1 MKKWLI
7 PVLFGIAIVALI
19 ILGVRAAGSE
29 SNDAKPQDSASPAAE
44 MTDAQKTGLKE
55 GQIFGQTNNPKVVL
69 TEFADL
75 QCPAC
80 KLYEPTLKT
89 IREKYSDQ
97 VQIVFKHFPLAPTPH
112 KNALVAAYASEA
124 AANQGK
130 FWDMHDKLY
139 DAQDE
144 WGEQADP
151 KDKFVSYASAIGLNV
166 DQFKKDY
173 DGEAGKA
180 GIERDKALGTSIS
193 LKGTPSFF
201 INGVAFD
208 TTGGGEELLKQIDA
222 LVQQ

>member
-19 ILGVRAAGSE
+19 ILAVRAAGSE

-97 VQIVFKHFPLAPTPH
+97 VQVVFKHFPLAPTPH

-130 FWDMHDKLY
+130 FWEMHDKLY
-139 DAQDE
+139 ETQDE
-144 WGEQADP
+144 WGEQANP

-173 DGEAGKA
+173 DGEASKA

>member
-1 MKKWLI
+1 LEKFTNSKLWLCLQI
-7 PVLFGIAIVALI
+7 NRVVESTILI
-19 ILGVRAAGSE
+19 
-29 SNDAKPQDSASPAAE
+29 
-44 MTDAQKTGLKE
+44 
-55 GQIFGQTNNPKVVL
+55 
-69 TEFADL
+69 
-75 QCPAC
+75 
-80 KLYEPTLKT
+80 
-89 IREKYSDQ
+89 KY
-97 VQIVFKHFPLAPTPH
+97 
-112 KNALVAAYASEA
+112 
-124 AANQGK
+124 
-130 FWDMHDKLY
+130 
-139 DAQDE
+139 E